1 MNIDRLVNIN
11 NATNANHISDQL
23 DIEYKKNEL
32 SSDSIRSN
40 LINPYRLAVR
50 SLQTKI
56 KSLSD
61 DQLQEAVESALA
73 MSLDEPDND
82 TIKIEFFLAIP
93 AIYVLYGTK
102 EDIDSA
108 VHIVCNIDNNDIN
121 LSESTNCFITHGKC
135 AINVSIAGE
144 GIDYKFI
151 NNDKNFLKQLEEN
164 KKDLLR
170 ELSNYTYIGDDL
182 NDGIGSDLYLAITQD
197 DIDIIMDNL
206 VDRLVDFGCKIVR
219 TESVDVEDDCDY
231 EEYVDGH
238 VCSYVFNIYIQNPA
252 K

>member
-11 NATNANHISDQL
+11 NATNSSHISNQL
-23 DIEYKKNEL
+23 DMEYQKNEL
-32 SSDSIRSN
+32 SVDSIRSN
-40 LINPYRLAVR
+40 LINPYRLAIR

-61 DQLQEAVESALA
+61 DQLQDAVESALA
-73 MSLDEPDND
+73 MSVDDSNND
-82 TIKIEFFLAIP
+82 TIKMEFFLSMP
-93 AIYVLYGTK
+93 AIYVQYGTE
-102 EDIDSA
+102 EDRDGM
-108 VHIVCNIDNNDIN
+108 VKVVCNIDSKNIN
-121 LSESTNCFITHGKC
+121 LSESTNCFITHSKC
-135 AINVSIAGE
+135 TINTPIIGE
-144 GIDYKFI
+144 GIYYVFA
-151 NNDKNFLKQLEEN
+151 NNDKNFLKTLEEN
-164 KKDLLR
+164 KKDLRR
-170 ELSNYTYIGDDL
+170 ELSNYTYIGDDMT
-182 NDGIGSDLYLAITQD
+182 DGTDLYLAITQD

-219 TESVDVEDDCDY
+219 TESVDIEDDCDY

>member
-11 NATNANHISDQL
+11 NATDSSRVSNQL
-23 DIEYKKNEL
+23 NIEYQKNEL
-32 SSDSIRSN
+32 SVDSIRYN

-56 KSLSD
+56 KNLSD

-73 MSLDEPDND
+73 ASVDEPDND
-82 TIKIEFFLAIP
+82 TIYIEFFLTLPVIFV
-93 AIYVLYGTK
+93 YYDTK
-102 EDIDSA
+102 EDKDG
-108 VHIVCNIDNNDIN
+108 VVKVVCNIDNHYIS
-121 LSESTNCFITHGKC
+121 LSESTNCFITHSTCNINASIVGK
-135 AINVSIAGE
+135 

-151 NNDKNFLKQLEEN
+151 NNYKNFLKILEEN
-164 KKDLLR
+164 KKDLRR
-170 ELSNYTYIGDDL
+170 ELSNYTYIGDDST
-182 NDGIGSDLYLAITQD
+182 DGTDLYLAINQD

-219 TESVDVEDDCDY
+219 TENVDVEDDCEY